1 MNAYP
6 NGRARV
12 TDESL
17 QIHHKPCD
25 VFENSMKQE
34 GTVSKGTEYTLI
46 RQIRHKSATYTPK
59 DS

>member
-17 QIHHKPCD
+17 QIHHKLCD
-25 VFENSMKQE
+25 VFKNSMNQE
-34 GTVSKGTEYTLI
+34 GTIGKGTEYTLMS
-46 RQIRHKSATYTPK
+46 QRHHKGAINTPNIP
-59 DS
+59 